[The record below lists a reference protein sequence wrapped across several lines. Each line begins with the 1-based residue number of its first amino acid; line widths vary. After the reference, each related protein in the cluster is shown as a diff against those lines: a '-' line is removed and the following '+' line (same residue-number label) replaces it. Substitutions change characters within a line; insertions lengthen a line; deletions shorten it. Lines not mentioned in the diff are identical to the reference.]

1 MSDKKRRTGPL
12 TFMRQVRAEGNKVT
26 WTTRQ
31 ETIAATIMVLIM
43 VVVAACF
50 LFLVD
55 VVWSIVIPMITGAG
69 SS

>member
-1 MSDKKRRTGPL
+1 MSDKKPRTGPL

-43 VVVAACF
+43 VVIAAVF
-50 LFLVD
+50 LFVVD
-55 VVWSIVIPMITGAG
+55 SIWGILIPMITGA
-69 SS
+69 SSS

>member
-1 MSDKKRRTGPL
+1 MSEKKPRTGPF
-12 TFMRQVRAEGNKVT
+12 TFFKQVRAEGGKVT

-43 VVVAACF
+43 VVIAATF

-55 VVWSIVIPMITGAG
+55 VVWGILIPMITGAA
-69 SS
+69 

>member
-1 MSDKKRRTGPL
+1 MSEKKPRTGPL
-12 TFMRQVRAEGNKVT
+12 TFLKQVRAEGSKVT

-43 VVVAACF
+43 VVIASTF

-55 VVWSIVIPMITGAG
+55 FVWGILIPMITGAA
-69 SS
+69 

>member
-1 MSDKKRRTGPL
+1 MSEKKPRTGPL
-12 TFMRQVRAEGNKVT
+12 TFFKQVRAEGSKVT

-43 VVVAACF
+43 VVIASTF

-55 VVWSIVIPMITGAG
+55 FVWGILIPMITGAA
-69 SS
+69 